1 MRYLAV
7 ITPYAEFTFRYSDP
21 ANTKNTVA
29 IKYKRRAF
37 VMPAPP
43 KTVKHHP
50 SSIDLVIMANLI
62 RLAKDNKM
70 VRESKSMALQFFYY
84 SHRVFE
90 ASCARRSVISMPQLL
105 TKLSLRSV
113 TNLRLKLQ
121 WLIWFVAIHFMTAEN

>member
-1 MRYLAV
+1 MIEGNWSQGSGQSYKWKILRYMRYLAV
-7 ITPYAEFTFRYSDP
+7 ITPYAEFTFRYADP

-70 VRESKSMALQFFYY
+70 V
-84 SHRVFE
+84 
-90 ASCARRSVISMPQLL
+90 
-105 TKLSLRSV
+105 
-113 TNLRLKLQ
+113 
-121 WLIWFVAIHFMTAEN
+121 